1 MCRVVQAM
9 MLRRVRSGPGAA
21 VARCVYDVLAAAEKR
36 GAITA
41 AQRSLLHAEIAAKL
55 PAL

>member
-1 MCRVVQAM
+1 MCPVVQAM
-9 MLRRVRSGPGAA
+9 MLRRVCSGPGAA
-21 VARCVYDVLAAAEKR
+21 VARCVYDVLAAAETR